1 MRAVQKEAAGA
12 DEGWLA
18 RHTKPCGGC
27 GARIQRNGG
36 CNHIVCTRCRRHFCW
51 VRPPLSASLREC
63 PLHLMHC
70 PGYAVLT
77 TASILQAWLLLGESK
92 ISLNCA
98 ETLASLCVV
107 RTNGIPPSRKA
118 GVDGRRLPD

>member
-1 MRAVQKEAAGA
+1 MPEQALLMAGPWQVRDWEALMRTVQKEAAGA

-51 VRPPLSASLREC
+51 VRA
-63 PLHLMHC
+63 
-70 PGYAVLT
+70 
-77 TASILQAWLLLGESK
+77 
-92 ISLNCA
+92 
-98 ETLASLCVV
+98 
-107 RTNGIPPSRKA
+107 
-118 GVDGRRLPD
+118 RRP